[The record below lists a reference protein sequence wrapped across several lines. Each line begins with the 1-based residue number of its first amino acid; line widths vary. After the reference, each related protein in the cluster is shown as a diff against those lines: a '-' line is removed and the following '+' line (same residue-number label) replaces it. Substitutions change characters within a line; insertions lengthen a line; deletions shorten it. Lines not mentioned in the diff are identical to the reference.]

1 MVQEG
6 NKKYVRMFTVFP
18 FMCFVNS
25 QIWLNWLTND
35 CHLGYIKNLIFFFFF
50 WATSQNWQKRVRTR
64 HISIVD
70 LWFELLVIPSMASF
84 GYLNWSH
91 FLD

>member
-50 WATSQNWQKRVRTR
+50 GLHHK
-64 HISIVD
+64 ID
-70 LWFELLVIPSMASF
+70 KKELEQDI
-84 GYLNWSH
+84 
-91 FLD
+91 FL